1 MIKTPTVIKT
11 CAKIKT
17 CAAPGLCILLSYW
30 LCAGVA
36 HAEARPSPGRVD
48 PRMRDVIYNKD
59 NVTAID
65 ASYGAS
71 TMIELQPDEK
81 IETLALGDSIGWK
94 VEPNR
99 KGDII
104 FVKPVEKNAQSNL
117 NVVTDKRIY
126 VFLLR
131 SNERPASGQ
140 IYAVRFRFPDDEADA
155 KLLAAAKE
163 RAAYP
168 NLKSLN
174 IANANS
180 DYAYKGSSANK
191 PVAVFDDGTKT
202 WFRFEGETPA
212 IYIVDAERN
221 ESLVNFRT
229 EGPYVVVDKV
239 SPQWTLRNGQEST
252 CIFNRRRTNIHE
264 PNGLEPYA
272 PRRVG
277 AASGKGG

>member
-1 MIKTPTVIKT
+1 MIKRCVVLSLI
-11 CAKIKT
+11 
-17 CAAPGLCILLSYW
+17 LCVS
-30 LCAGVA
+30 AGSA
-36 HAEARPSPGRVD
+36 FAEALPRPGRVD
-48 PRMRDVIYNKD
+48 SRVRDVIYNKD

-65 ASYGAS
+65 ASYGTS

-81 IETLALGDSIGWK
+81 IETLALGDSIAWK

-104 FVKPVEKNAQSNL
+104 FVKPVDKNAISNL

-126 VFLLR
+126 SFLLR
-131 SNERPASGQ
+131 SNTRLPGGQ
-140 IYAVRFRFPDDEADA
+140 IYAVRFRFPDDEASA
-155 KLLAAAKE
+155 KLLAEAKQ
-163 RAAYP
+163 RAANP
-168 NLKSLN
+168 NLKDLN

-180 DYAYKGSSANK
+180 DYGYKGSSVNK
-191 PVAVFDDGTKT
+191 PVAAFDDGTKT

-229 EGPYVVVDKV
+229 EGPYVIVDKV
-239 SPQWTLRNGQEST
+239 SPQWTLRNSQEST
-252 CIFNRRRTNIHE
+252 CIFNRRLTNVHE

-272 PRRVG
+272 PQRVG
-277 AASGKGG
+277 SATALGG

>member
-1 MIKTPTVIKT
+1 MTKT
-11 CAKIKT
+11 CT
-17 CAAPGLCILLSYW
+17 AAGLLVLLSFP
-30 LCAGVA
+30 LFANA
-36 HAEARPSPGRVD
+36 ALAEARPSPGRIDARV
-48 PRMRDVIYNKD
+48 RDVVYNKD

-71 TMIELQPDEK
+71 TMIELQADEK
-81 IETLALGDSIGWK
+81 IETLALGDSIAWK

-126 VFLLR
+126 LFLLR
-131 SNERPASGQ
+131 SNDRPPSGQ
-140 IYAVRFRFPDDEADA
+140 IYAVRFRFPGDEADA

-180 DYAYKGSSANK
+180 DYGYKGSSANK

-212 IYIVDAERN
+212 IYIVDADRN
-221 ESLVNFRT
+221 EALVNFRT

-239 SPQWTLRNGQEST
+239 SLQWTLRNGKDST
-252 CIFNRRRTNIHE
+252 CVFNRRQTNIHE

-272 PRRVG
+272 PQRVG
-277 AASGKGG
+277 ATSN

>member
-1 MIKTPTVIKT
+1 MIRHNGALCLMLWLSV
-11 CAKIKT
+11 
-17 CAAPGLCILLSYW
+17 AP
-30 LCAGVA
+30 VF
-36 HAEARPSPGRVD
+36 AEAVPHAGRVD
-48 PRMRDVIYNKD
+48 PRVRDVVYNKD

-65 ASYGAS
+65 ASYGTS

-81 IETLALGDSIGWK
+81 IETLALGDSIAWK

-126 VFLLR
+126 VFVLR
-131 SNERPASGQ
+131 SNTRPAAGQ
-140 IYAVRFRFPDDEADA
+140 IYAVRFRFPDDEAIA
-155 KLLAAAKE
+155 KLLTEAKE

-168 NLKSLN
+168 NLKDLN

-180 DYAYKGSSANK
+180 DYGYKGSSVNK

-212 IYIVDAERN
+212 IYIVDADRN

-252 CIFNRRRTNIHE
+252 CIFNRRLTNMHE
-264 PNGLEPYA
+264 RNGLESYA
-272 PRRVG
+272 PQRVG
-277 AASGKGG
+277 VAANGGA

>member
-1 MIKTPTVIKT
+1 MIRRCITLVLLL
-11 CAKIKT
+11 CVS
-17 CAAPGLCILLSYW
+17 AAP
-30 LCAGVA
+30 VF
-36 HAEARPSPGRVD
+36 AEALPRPGRVD
-48 PRMRDVIYNKD
+48 SRVRDVVYNKD

-65 ASYGAS
+65 ASYGTS

-81 IETLALGDSIGWK
+81 IETLALGDSIAWK

-126 VFLLR
+126 SFLLR
-131 SNERPASGQ
+131 SNRHPPTGQ
-140 IYAVRFRFPDDEADA
+140 TYAVRFRFPDDEARA
-155 KLLAAAKE
+155 KLLTEAKR
-163 RAAYP
+163 RAANP
-168 NLKSLN
+168 NLKDLN

-180 DYAYKGSSANK
+180 DYGYKGSSVNK

-212 IYIVDAERN
+212 IYIVDADRN

-229 EGPYVVVDKV
+229 EGPYVIVDKV

-252 CIFNRRRTNIHE
+252 CIFNRRLTNIHE

-272 PRRVG
+272 PHHIG
-277 AASGKGG
+277 SAANPGG

>member
-1 MIKTPTVIKT
+1 MRKRCVVV
-11 CAKIKT
+11 
-17 CAAPGLCILLSYW
+17 GLIFSITTS
-30 LCAGVA
+30 AA
-36 HAEARPSPGRVD
+36 HAEALPRPGRTDSRV
-48 PRMRDVIYNKD
+48 RDVVYNRD

-65 ASYGAS
+65 ASYGTS

-81 IETLALGDSIGWK
+81 IETLALGDSIAWK

-104 FVKPVEKNAQSNL
+104 FVKPVDKNAISNL

-126 VFLLR
+126 SFLLR
-131 SNERPASGQ
+131 SNTRPPAGQ
-140 IYAVRFRFPDDEADA
+140 IYAVRFRFPDDEASA
-155 KLLAAAKE
+155 KLLDEAKQ
-163 RAAYP
+163 RAANP
-168 NLKSLN
+168 NLKDLN

-180 DYAYKGSSANK
+180 DYGYKGSSANK

-212 IYIVDAERN
+212 IYIVDADRN

-229 EGPYVVVDKV
+229 EGPYVIVDKV

-252 CIFNRRRTNIHE
+252 CIFNRRLTNVHK

-272 PRRVG
+272 PQHVG
-277 AASGKGG
+277 AAATVGG

>member
-1 MIKTPTVIKT
+1 MSRCVNHGAVAVIM
-11 CAKIKT
+11 
-17 CAAPGLCILLSYW
+17 LCLS
-30 LCAGVA
+30 AGPA
-36 HAEARPSPGRVD
+36 FAEAIPRPGRVD
-48 PRMRDVIYNKD
+48 SRVRDVVYNKD

-65 ASYGAS
+65 ATFGTS
-71 TMIELQPDEK
+71 TMIELQSDEK
-81 IETLALGDSIGWK
+81 IETLALGDSTAWK
-94 VEPNR
+94 VEPNH

-104 FVKPVEKNAQSNL
+104 FVKPIEKAALSNL

-126 VFLLR
+126 SFLLR
-131 SNERPASGQ
+131 SNIRPPALQ
-140 IYAVRFRFPDDEADA
+140 IFVVRFRYPEDEANA
-155 KLLAAAKE
+155 QLLAAAKE
-163 RAAYP
+163 RAANP

-180 DYAYKGSSANK
+180 DYGYKGSSVNK

-212 IYIVDAERN
+212 IYIVDADRN

-239 SPQWTLRNGQEST
+239 SPQWTLRNGSEST
-252 CIFNRRRTNIHE
+252 CIFNRRLTNVHE

-272 PRRVG
+272 PQRVG
-277 AASGKGG
+277 TPSPATGG

>member
-1 MIKTPTVIKT
+1 MIKSRATLSV
-11 CAKIKT
+11 
-17 CAAPGLCILLSYW
+17 CILLSV
-30 LCAGVA
+30 LLAAGSA
-36 HAEARPSPGRVD
+36 HAEAKPSPGRVD
-48 PRMRDVIYNKD
+48 PRVRDVVYNKD

-71 TMIELQPDEK
+71 TMIELQPEEK
-81 IETLALGDSIGWK
+81 IETLALGDSIAWK

-99 KGDII
+99 KGDIL

-117 NVVTDKRIY
+117 NVVTDKRVY

-140 IYAVRFRFPDDEADA
+140 IYAVRFRFPGDDADA
-155 KLLAAAKE
+155 KLMAAAKE

-168 NLKSLN
+168 NLKGLN

-180 DYAYKGSSANK
+180 DYGYKGSSANK
-191 PVAVFDDGTKT
+191 PVTVFDDGAKT

-221 ESLVNFRT
+221 EALVNFRT

-239 SPQWTLRNGQEST
+239 SRQWMLRNGEEST
-252 CIFNRRRTNIHE
+252 CIFNRRQTNIHE

-272 PRRVG
+272 PQRVG
-277 AASGKGG
+277 ATSN

>member
-1 MIKTPTVIKT
+1 MSRWRVAFVLIFSIVSS
-11 CAKIKT
+11 
-17 CAAPGLCILLSYW
+17 AAL
-30 LCAGVA
+30 
-36 HAEARPSPGRVD
+36 AEATPRPGRLD
-48 PRMRDVIYNKD
+48 PRVRDVAYSRD

-65 ASYGAS
+65 ASYGTS
-71 TMIELQPDEK
+71 TMIQLQPDEK
-81 IETLALGDSIGWK
+81 IETLALGDSVAWK

-126 VFLLR
+126 SFLLR
-131 SNERPASGQ
+131 SNMRPASAQ
-140 IYAVRFRFPDDEADA
+140 IYAVRFRFPDEEASA
-155 KLLAAAKE
+155 RLLAEAKA
-163 RAAYP
+163 RAANP
-168 NLKSLN
+168 NLKDLN

-180 DYAYKGSSANK
+180 DYGYKGSSVNK

-229 EGPYVVVDKV
+229 EGPYVIVDKV

-252 CIFNRRRTNIHE
+252 CIFNRRQTNIHE

-272 PRRVG
+272 PQRVG
-277 AASGKGG
+277 TTLKLGG

>member
-1 MIKTPTVIKT
+1 MIRGCVALTVV
-11 CAKIKT
+11 
-17 CAAPGLCILLSYW
+17 LCIT
-30 LCAGVA
+30 AGTA
-36 HAEARPSPGRVD
+36 FAEALPRPGRVD
-48 PRMRDVIYNKD
+48 TRVRDVIYNKD

-65 ASYGAS
+65 ASYGTS
-71 TMIELQPDEK
+71 TMIELQSDEK
-81 IETLALGDSIGWK
+81 IETLALGDSIAWK

-126 VFLLR
+126 SFLLR
-131 SNERPASGQ
+131 SNTRPPGRQ
-140 IYAVRFRFPDDEADA
+140 IYAVRFRFPDDEASA
-155 KLLAAAKE
+155 KLLAEAKE
-163 RAAYP
+163 RAANP
-168 NLKSLN
+168 NLKDLN

-180 DYAYKGSSANK
+180 DYGYKGSSVNK
-191 PVAVFDDGTKT
+191 PVAVFDDGIKT
-202 WFRFEGETPA
+202 WFRFEGETPT
-212 IYIVDAERN
+212 IYIVDGERN

-229 EGPYVVVDKV
+229 EGPYVIVDKV

-252 CIFNRRRTNIHE
+252 CVFNRRLTNVHE

-277 AASGKGG
+277 SATTLGG